1 MPMPWS
7 TGCWG
12 RWRFPGDGAG
22 SWRHH
27 AGTLSMLPTM
37 RGMVLLLLGAPLLA
51 AATWLPVLR
60 PVAAVFV
67 LLALALL
74 ALDWWRAG
82 NVTSLSVTRQHDT
95 KLSLGGQNPITLVLE
110 QRQRRPLVF
119 WLRDE
124 PPDAFET
131 DTRILTGMVAPRGRW
146 QGTYHVRPLR
156 RGDYR
161 FGDLNLRWRGPLG
174 LVVRQGRFQAA
185 APVKVYPNLLDVRR
199 YDLLLQR
206 NRLQEMGLRH
216 ARRYGE
222 GTEFERLREYLPD
235 DEYRRIDWKATARRH
250 RPVTI
255 EYQTER
261 SQNVIAVL
269 DVGRMMQSP
278 VARMAKLDYVIN
290 AVLLL
295 AYVASGKGDK
305 MGLMTFADDVIHFVQ
320 PRQGRG
326 QFYLMLDRL
335 YGVEAQ
341 PVEPN
346 YRRALS
352 YLALKQRKRSL
363 VVIFTDLSGGISMGE
378 LTSHVSMLA
387 RRTLPLVVT
396 ISDPDIH
403 AAARQRPADSLAV
416 YRRAAAAQ
424 LLDERRVALEQ
435 MARRGV
441 LTLDVPA
448 NQLSLAVINRYL
460 ELKART
466 ML

>member
-1 MPMPWS
+1 MPTTWLG
-7 TGCWG
+7 GCWG
-12 RWRFPGDGAG
+12 RWGYPGDTAG
-22 SWRHH
+22 RHH
-27 AGTLSMLPTM
+27 LATIGMLPTT
-37 RGMVLLLLGAPLLA
+37 RGILLLLLPAPFLA
-51 AATWLPVLR
+51 AATWLPGLR
-60 PVAAVFV
+60 PVAAGLL

-82 NVTSLSVTRQHDT
+82 DVTSFRVTRQHDS
-95 KLSLGGQNPITLVLE
+95 KLSLAADNPITVVLE
-110 QRQRRPLVF
+110 HRQPRPLVF
-119 WLRDE
+119 RLRDE
-124 PPDAFET
+124 PPDDFEI
-131 DTRILTGMVAPRGRW
+131 DRRILTGRAAARGRW

-156 RGDYR
+156 RGDYW

-174 LVVRQGRFQAA
+174 LVVRQGRIQAK
-185 APVKVYPNLLDVRR
+185 APVKVYPNLLEIRR
-199 YDLLLQR
+199 YDLLLRR
-206 NRLQEMGLRH
+206 NRLQELGLRH
-216 ARRYGE
+216 ARRFGE

-235 DEYRRIDWKATARRH
+235 DEYRRIDWKATARRQ

-278 VARMAKLDYVIN
+278 VAHIAKLDYVVN

-295 AYVASGKGDK
+295 AYVATGKGDK

-320 PRQGRG
+320 PRQGQG
-326 QFYLMLDRL
+326 QFYRMLEML

-346 YRRALS
+346 YRQALS

-363 VVIFTDLSGGISMGE
+363 VVIFTDLSGGISMVE

-403 AAARQRPADSLAV
+403 AAARQRPSDSLAV
-416 YRRAAAAQ
+416 YQRATAEQ

-435 MARRGV
+435 MARQGV

-448 NQLSLAVINRYL
+448 NQLSIAVINRYL

-466 ML
+466 MI